1 MIRSGGVFLT
11 EKVEKATFKR
21 SEKIKALPWGEM
33 KALPISFSSQNI
45 LFFVSKLFIRGQ
57 LNEMENRLLRRKHT
71 AIKATRGQGFPFLSN
86 SYFQQNPTKYIRC
99 ENFLYVKQLP
109 KTMTNFGYTVLP
121 ALTRFLR
128 HRKQEQTRVVWE
140 RIILRRLR
148 SPQLFWACL
157 CLNCVASS
165 GLFVSIVYGEPK
177 QELARILKKY
187 KRNSQTRPNM
197 DATTKSS

>member
-1 MIRSGGVFLT
+1 MKILRRYHEGKWKLFL
-11 EKVEKATFKR
+11 FF
-21 SEKIKALPWGEM
+21 
-33 KALPISFSSQNI
+33 SFSSQKN
-45 LFFVSKLFIRGQ
+45 LFFVSKLFISGQ

-71 AIKATRGQGFPFLSN
+71 AIKATRGKGFPFLSN
-86 SYFQQNPTKYIRC
+86 SQTSLLYFQQNPTKYIRC

-109 KTMTNFGYTVLP
+109 KIMTNFGYTVLP

-187 KRNSQTRPNM
+187 KRNS
-197 DATTKSS
+197 

>member
-1 MIRSGGVFLT
+1 MRGNET
-11 EKVEKATFKR
+11 
-21 SEKIKALPWGEM
+21 LP
-33 KALPISFSSQNI
+33 
-45 LFFVSKLFIRGQ
+45 
-57 LNEMENRLLRRKHT
+57 
-71 AIKATRGQGFPFLSN
+71 FPFLAEKICFSYQN
-86 SYFQQNPTKYIRC
+86 CLYLASWTKWKTDCWEENTQLSKQHEDKDFHFWATHRLAFLYFQQNPTKYIRC

-109 KTMTNFGYTVLP
+109 KIMTNFGYTVLP

-187 KRNSQTRPNM
+187 KRNS
-197 DATTKSS
+197 